1 MLFTHPSAARRT
13 GFVLLAAAATA
24 FAGVAAAETVYP
36 LDSIT
41 VVARRVTFGSSAAI
55 SSREDLNRSLERLG
69 LSLVRRGVALG
80 TDLYADGFKRGDVAV
95 VVDGERYHCACPNRM
110 DPPTSLAIPIELADA
125 SWDRA
130 SGGLGAGLA
139 GRLALRREAPS
150 EEWRERG
157 AAEGDLLRSRDGS
170 ASFALEGRGQR
181 LSGRVMA
188 GASYEDGGGSS
199 FRDRYGFRDEHV
211 RYGQGDLAWR
221 GARGRAA
228 WGVQGTVTRDVP
240 YAYLLMDERVNDLW
254 NASFAYGDLKAYA
267 SHARHLMDNGLRTSS
282 APGPMA
288 MGMST
293 AADQTTIGLLG
304 RAAGADLEAWGREWN
319 ANNTI
324 ATRMRRAENHLMP
337 RYRQWAVNAARKF
350 AAGPLAVLAR
360 AGLTRAGIGDGA
372 ALARYRALH
381 PEAGGERWF
390 APFALSATRSFG
402 SAAHWSAMAEMASE
416 PPGAEQL
423 YITVRRPM
431 MAVVRPDWT
440 GNPELAAPLRA
451 ALRGQLHTRLATLE
465 LGGSWVDGYVMP
477 IAGRAGTTPH
487 VTYANADAALLSGR
501 ASGRLAWAEWT
512 LAYTLGWNLE
522 ARTELAE
529 VAPFAARLVARP
541 PLGAG
546 VEGLV
551 RIETAARQYRVDESL
566 GETGTPAWGRLD
578 LGLGWSPRPGARTS
592 LEVVNVTDALY
603 GEHLSYARDPFAA
616 GVRVMSPG
624 RTVRLALSIG
634 E

>member
-1 MLFTHPSAARRT
+1 MLSHRPSAARRT
-13 GFVLLAAAATA
+13 CFALLAAAATA
-24 FAGVAAAETVYP
+24 IPVAAAAETVYP

-41 VVARRVTFGSSAAI
+41 VVARRVTFGTSAAI
-55 SSREDLNRSLERLG
+55 SSREELNRSLERLG

-80 TDLYADGFKRGDVAV
+80 TDLYADGFKRADLAV

-150 EEWRERG
+150 ETWRARG

-181 LSGRVMA
+181 LSGRVM
-188 GASYEDGGGSS
+188 GGESYEDGGGAT
-199 FRDRYGFRDEHV
+199 FRDRYGFRDERV

-254 NASFAYGDLKAYA
+254 NASFAHGDLKAYA

-282 APGPMA
+282 AGPMA

-293 AADQTTIGLLG
+293 AADQTTVGVLG
-304 RAAGADLEAWGREWN
+304 RAAGAELEAWGREWN

-324 ATRMRRAENHLMP
+324 ATAMRRAENHLMP
-337 RYRQWAVNAARKF
+337 RYRQWAVNAARKL
-350 AAGPLAVLAR
+350 AAGPVAVSAR
-360 AGLTRAGIGDGA
+360 AGLSRAGIGDGA

-381 PEAGGERWF
+381 PDAEGERWF
-390 APFALSATRSFG
+390 APFALSATRTFG
-402 SAAHWSAMAEMASE
+402 GAARWSAMAEVASE

-431 MAVVRPDWT
+431 MAVAKPDWT
-440 GNPELAAPLRA
+440 GNPALAAPLRGS
-451 ALRGQLHTRLATLE
+451 LRGQLATSLATLE
-465 LGGSWVDGYVMP
+465 LGGSWVDGYVLP
-477 IAGRAGTTPH
+477 VARRAGTTPH
-487 VTYANADAALLSGR
+487 VTYANTDAALLSGR
-501 ASGRLAWAEWT
+501 ASGRLAWAEWA
-512 LAYTLGWNLE
+512 LAYTLGWNLD

-529 VAPFAARLVARP
+529 IAPFTASLVARP

-551 RIETAARQYRVDESL
+551 RIETAARQYRVDEAL

-578 LGLGWSPRPGARTS
+578 LGLGWSPRPGARAS

-616 GVRVMSPG
+616 GLRVMSPG
-624 RTVRLALSIG
+624 RTVRLAVTMG

>member
-1 MLFTHPSAARRT
+1 MHPHRPSAARRIR
-13 GFVLLAAAATA
+13 FFLLAAAATA
-24 FAGVAAAETVYP
+24 SPVAAAAETVYP

-41 VVARRVTFGSSAAI
+41 VVARRVTFGASASV

-80 TDLYADGFKRGDVAV
+80 TDLYADGFRRGDLAV

-110 DPPTSLAIPIELADA
+110 DPPTSLAIPIELADVT
-125 SWDRA
+125 WDRA

-139 GRLALRREAPS
+139 GRLVLRRETPS
-150 EEWRERG
+150 EAWRARG
-157 AAEGDLLRSRDGS
+157 AAEGDLARSRDGS

-181 LSGRVMA
+181 LSGRGTA
-188 GASYEDGGGSS
+188 GGSYADGGGST
-199 FRDRYGFRDEHV
+199 FRDRYGFRDGRV
-211 RYGQGDLAWR
+211 RYWQGDLAWH

-228 WGVQGTVTRDVP
+228 WGAQGTVTRDVP

-254 NASFAYGDLKAYA
+254 NASFAYGPYKVYA

-288 MGMST
+288 MSMST
-293 AADQTTIGLLG
+293 AADQTTVGLLG
-304 RAAGADLEAWGREWN
+304 RAGAVELEAWAREWN

-324 ATRMRRAENHLMP
+324 ATSMRRAENHLMP
-337 RYRQWAVNAARKF
+337 RYRQWAVNAARRF
-350 AAGPLAVLAR
+350 AAGPVVVAAR
-360 AGLTRAGIGDGA
+360 AGVTRAGIGDGA
-372 ALARYRALH
+372 ALARHRALH
-381 PEAGGERWF
+381 PDAGSERWF
-390 APFALSATRSFG
+390 APFALAATRTFG
-402 SAAHWSAMAEMASE
+402 GAARWSAMAEVASE

-431 MAVVRPDWT
+431 MPVVKPDWT
-440 GNPELAAPLRA
+440 GNPGLAPPLRGS
-451 ALRGQLHTRLATLE
+451 LRGQLDTRLATLE
-465 LGGSWVDGYVMP
+465 LGGSWVDGYVLP
-477 IAGRAGTTPH
+477 VAGRAGATPH

-501 ASGRLAWAEWT
+501 ASGRLPYAEWT
-512 LAYTLGWNLE
+512 LAYTLGWNLD

-529 VAPFAARLVARP
+529 VAPFTASLVARP

-551 RIETAARQYRVDESL
+551 RVETAARQYRVDESL

-578 LGLGWSPRPGARTS
+578 LGLRWSPGPGASAS

-616 GVRVMSPG
+616 GLRVMSPG
-624 RTVRLALSIG
+624 RTVRLALSVG